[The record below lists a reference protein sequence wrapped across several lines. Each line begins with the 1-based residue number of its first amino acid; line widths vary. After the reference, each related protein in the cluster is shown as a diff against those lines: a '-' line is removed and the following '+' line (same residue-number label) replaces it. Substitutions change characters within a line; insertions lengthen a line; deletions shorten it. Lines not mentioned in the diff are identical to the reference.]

1 MDVKKIAQDIK
12 ELKEWLSVFKTE
24 YNIADE
30 AYDVL
35 KAKIEQLGDS
45 LEESVVDSE

>member
-1 MDVKKIAQDIK
+1 MDIKKIAEDIK

-30 AYDVL
+30 AYEVL
-35 KAKIEQLGDS
+35 KAKIDELGND
-45 LEESVVDSE
+45 LEEEVLDSE

>member
-1 MDVKKIAQDIK
+1 MDTKKLIEDIK
-12 ELKEWLSVFKTE
+12 QLKEWLSVFKQE

-35 KAKIEQLGDS
+35 KAKIEEIGDD
-45 LEESVVDSE
+45 LEE